1 MVCSARSP
9 RCPASPTMTISGAR
23 SASAQSTFEL
33 RQGSSSTQPGEEAG
47 TRQWPRSSSRTSM
60 PDEPRSWPPPLS
72 RRSLLQGA
80 VGAAGAA
87 TIIAASPNCA
97 AAAPKISPKA
107 VNYQDHPDGDKRC
120 DKCVQ
125 FQPPNACKVVD
136 GTISPQGSCRTFV
149 PIRQAVRRSSAIP
162 STT

>member
-1 MVCSARSP
+1 MR
-9 RCPASPTMTISGAR
+9 
-23 SASAQSTFEL
+23 
-33 RQGSSSTQPGEEAG
+33 
-47 TRQWPRSSSRTSM
+47 
-60 PDEPRSWPPPLS
+60 DEPRSWAPPLS

-87 TIIAASPNCA
+87 TIIAASANCA
-97 AAAPKISPKA
+97 GAAPKISQKG

-136 GTISPQGSCRTFV
+136 GTISPQGSCRIFV
-149 PIRQAVRRSSAIP
+149 PIRQAVRPQSAIP